1 MLKPI
6 SIAVGQA
13 LTSLIVLSPQAPKL
27 VAAIAF
33 LLGVLYGY
41 FWAKTLVTN

>member
-1 MLKPI
+1 MLRPFN
-6 SIAVGQA
+6 IAVGQA
-13 LTSLIVLSPQAPKL
+13 LTRLIALAPQAPKL

-41 FWAKTLVTN
+41 FWAINP